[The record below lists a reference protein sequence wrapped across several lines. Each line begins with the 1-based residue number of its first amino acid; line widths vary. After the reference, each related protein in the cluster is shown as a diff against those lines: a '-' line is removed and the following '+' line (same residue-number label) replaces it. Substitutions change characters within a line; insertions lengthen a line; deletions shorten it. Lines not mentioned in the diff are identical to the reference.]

1 MTPPGYEIVTLETP
15 ALGDRS
21 YLVHDGEV
29 AAVID
34 PQRDIDRLLD
44 LAGSLG
50 VRIVV
55 VAETHIHN
63 DYVSGGLALARLTGA
78 DYLVA
83 AVESVD
89 FARTPVSDGERFEIG
104 RLTLEAVATPGHTPG
119 HIAYIL
125 RNDDGAVAVFSGG
138 SMLFGSVGRTDL
150 ASDEQTDDL
159 TRAQYHSVRHLAAAL
174 PDDAEVLPTHGFGS
188 FCAATPSSITA
199 SKVRDQRTANPA
211 LTESDEDRFVSELL
225 GGLTNHPSYYAHMAP
240 INRSGAGEVD
250 LSPTAE
256 LDVAVLRQRIA
267 AGEAVIDLRN
277 RRAFAA
283 GHIRGTLSFELADP
297 LATYV
302 GWTLWGRPITIVGER
317 PEDVIEARRAL
328 SRIGIDH
335 IAGHTVGEPGQL
347 SAEPLAAY
355 PVADFADL
363 ADAMIKDDTIVVD
376 VRRADEWAAGH
387 IEGSLNVPLG
397 ELPERLDELPDGT
410 LWVHCAAGYRA
421 SVAAGFADRAGRRVT
436 LIDDAWANAVALGLP
451 GLTP

>member
-1 MTPPGYEIVTLETP
+1 MAPPGYEIVTIETP
-15 ALGDRS
+15 AFGDRS

-34 PQRDIDRLLD
+34 PQRDIDRVVD

-63 DYVSGGLALARLTGA
+63 DYVSGGLALARLTDA

-83 AVESVD
+83 AVESVT
-89 FARTPVSDGERFEIG
+89 FARTPVADGDRFDVG
-104 RLTLEAVATPGHTPG
+104 HLTLEAVATPGHTPG
-119 HIAYIL
+119 HIAYIV
-125 RNDDGAVAVFSGG
+125 RDGARALAVFSGG

-150 ASDEQTDDL
+150 ASDELTDDL

-174 PDDAEVLPTHGFGS
+174 PDDAEVFPTHGFGS
-188 FCAATPSSITA
+188 FCAATPSSVTA
-199 SKVRDQRTANPA
+199 SSVGEQRSTNPA
-211 LTESDEDRFVSELL
+211 LIETDEDRFVRELL
-225 GGLTNHPSYYAHMAP
+225 AGLTNHPSYYAHMAP
-240 INRSGAGEVD
+240 INRDGAGVVD
-250 LSPTAE
+250 LSPAE
-256 LDVAVLRQRIA
+256 ALDVAVLRQRVA
-267 AGEAVIDLRN
+267 DGEAVIDLRN

-283 GHIRGTLSFELADP
+283 GHMRGTLSFELADP

-317 PEDVIEARRAL
+317 SEDVIEARKAL

-335 IAGHTVGEPGQL
+335 IAGHVVGEPAEL
-347 SAEPLAAY
+347 SADPLAAY

-363 ADAMIKDDTIVVD
+363 ADAMIKDDTVVVD

-397 ELPERLDELPDGT
+397 ELPQRLDELPDGT

-451 GLTP
+451 GTVS